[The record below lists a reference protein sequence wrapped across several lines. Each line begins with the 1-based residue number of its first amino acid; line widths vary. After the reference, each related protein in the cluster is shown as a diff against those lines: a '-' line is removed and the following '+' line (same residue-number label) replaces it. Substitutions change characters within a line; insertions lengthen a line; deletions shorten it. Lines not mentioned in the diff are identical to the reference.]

1 MRTEITPRSRRDHAE
16 IMPRYPTQE
25 VFEELRV
32 HTYDK
37 FAASSYY
44 AGVHDLKMREKE
56 FPTVHHFY
64 YIKKLGT
71 GSFGEVFAVRKKDS
85 HKRCAPAYRRRAS
98 HRPPA
103 VRARR
108 ARSLQVRDEGDE
120 QGGAGADESAL
131 GDVRAHRGERDGIA
145 QPPVPRQPQLLLP
158 DAADGET
165 RVAAAANAAGA
176 LL

>member
-1 MRTEITPRSRRDHAE
+1 MA
-16 IMPRYPTQE
+16 QE
-25 VFEELRV
+25 VFEEMCV

-85 HKRCAPAYRRRAS
+85 HKRCARAHFPRAF
-98 HRPPA
+98 HRPHT
-103 VRARR
+103 RGLRLR
-108 ARSLQVRDEGDE
+108 
-120 QGGAGADESAL
+120 ESA
-131 GDVRAHRGERDGIA
+131 
-145 QPPVPRQPQLLLP
+145 QCSPRRLLRISSSL
-158 DAADGET
+158 
-165 RVAAAANAAGA
+165 
-176 LL
+176 